1 MQFIFSTQSVFYI
14 HIMSLNDMNYNSTV
28 EEPQNDLNDVILRF
42 LSQPLSTENNS
53 TSFSLLNGSF
63 NFPDNDTSS
72 FSDISG
78 IDNST
83 SSKKYKTLKT
93 FTSFDQGEEYVKSL
107 KILRCKSQY
116 PGRAL
121 KTYQYA
127 CKIKDC
133 KYYALLRT
141 EKDGKT
147 AVLQV
152 NNEFHPHTIKDL
164 EDQQT
169 NQKKPKLYMCDKS
182 LEVAMALKKSGDE
195 VQLKHKLY
203 KQSLKDSPSIV
214 TTNFAAVINNC
225 GKSSYDIT
233 VEEYAND
240 PCVKVFNSWEEG
252 EEYIKNLKILRC
264 KSTYPKRINRKT
276 HQFVCR
282 IRSCNYSAM
291 LKMTGRDSVSILRGN
306 YPDHNHTADNVEE
319 HNMIKKRKIDI
330 CPKALE
336 IATSMKKAGFKL
348 SDIEAKLKDEDEKG
362 NIVYKSGIHQLRSK
376 LYKNAK
382 NESEKL
388 NDTFVDLIRTFNPYI
403 PLYEKESSVISNTES
418 SSIDENQ
425 RDYIKEETVNIQNS
439 VDMPSERSSNI
450 LDIFY
455 SNNSL
460 IKVFDT
466 WEEGE
471 KYVQDLKVFR
481 RRSTYPSSI
490 RKSYQYVCKVEGC
503 KYSLILKNIKESSNC
518 ILKANSLIHEHNAS
532 NINDYLPVK
541 KKAFELSEKGIDIAI
556 QLKKNGLQYSEI
568 HECLENEAKNGNIV
582 YKGDINMLRKKLSR
596 MKDKIKLESVSNSV
610 SMESISTQFTPSNL
624 VKFEEIQNNTKSEI
638 NQTCSTIESNST
650 ENIFNLL
657 TSFQTNSSKEN
668 SSPKRMK
675 LENTCGNELNNS
687 KISFEHV
694 KMFDSWEQ
702 GEEYIKSMKILRCKS
717 KYPKR
722 QRRSHQYVCRMR
734 DCRFSIML
742 KMSENEKCI
751 LRANSINHEHTD
763 EDLKSMNSIK
773 VRKLEICDKAF
784 EMAKKYRLDGMSV
797 REIHKALE
805 QEKSMNPSICYNLNE
820 SQLRNKFNTA
830 GLLKEQSR
838 ESTSNLSFLQ
848 DAIAI
853 LRNFNVQNNSLP
865 SIENEI
871 ESQQNEPIHNSSN
884 DHETIPSDQF
894 DFSRLIGSLFNCN
907 PPASTL

>member
-1 MQFIFSTQSVFYI
+1 MSFS
-14 HIMSLNDMNYNSTV
+14 DMNYNNTI
-28 EEPQNDLNDVILRF
+28 EEPKNDVTDLILKF
-42 LSQPLSTENNS
+42 LSQPLPTEESS
-53 TSFSLLNGSF
+53 TSFSLTNGSL
-63 NFPDNDTSS
+63 NFPENDSIPSGEVAGSDNVVT
-72 FSDISG
+72 
-78 IDNST
+78 
-83 SSKKYKTLKT
+83 SKKYKTIKT
-93 FTSFDQGEEYVKSL
+93 FSSFDQGEEYVKSL

-121 KTYQYA
+121 KTFQYA

-133 KYYALLRT
+133 RYYALLKI

-152 NNEFHPHTIKDL
+152 NNDFHPHTIKDL
-164 EDQQT
+164 EEQQT
-169 NQKKPKLYMCDKS
+169 NHKKPKLYMCKKS
-182 LEVAMALKKSGDE
+182 LEVAMSLKKSGDE

-203 KQSLKDSPSIV
+203 KQSLKDSSTSTV
-214 TTNFAAVINNC
+214 SNNLTTIENIY

-252 EEYIKNLKILRC
+252 EEYIKSLKILRC

-282 IRSCNYSAM
+282 IRDCNYSAM

-348 SDIEAKLKDEDEKG
+348 SDIEIKLKDEDEKG
-362 NIVYKSGIHQLRSK
+362 NVVYKSGVHQLRNK
-376 LYKNAK
+376 LYKNVK

-388 NDTFVDLIRTFNPYI
+388 SDTFVDLIRTFNPSI

-425 RDYIKEETVNIQNS
+425 KDYNEEEVLDMSNS
-439 VDMPSERSSNI
+439 VDTPTEKPFNI
-450 LDIFY
+450 LDSIY
-455 SNNSL
+455 SGNSL
-460 IKVFDT
+460 VKIFDT
-466 WEEGE
+466 WEKGE
-471 KYVQDLKVFR
+471 KYVQDLKIFR
-481 RRSTYPSSI
+481 RRSTYPSAT
-490 RKSYQYVCKVEGC
+490 RKSHQYVCKIEGC
-503 KYSLILKNIKESSNC
+503 KYSLILKSIKEGSNC
-518 ILKANSLIHEHNAS
+518 ILKANSLTHEHNAD
-532 NINDYLPVK
+532 NINDYLPIK
-541 KKAFELSEKGIDIAI
+541 KKSFELSDKGINMAL
-556 QLKKNGLQYSEI
+556 QLKRNGLQYSEI
-568 HECLENEAKNGNIV
+568 HECLEKEAKMGNII
-582 YKGDINMLRKKLSR
+582 YKGDSKMLRNKLNK
-596 MKDKIKLESVSNSV
+596 MKDKIKMEDNSSSVSI
-610 SMESISTQFTPSNL
+610 ESITPQFVPDKLFNFEDIKKNTESEVSEDHSN
-624 VKFEEIQNNTKSEI
+624 VKDNT
-638 NQTCSTIESNST
+638 T
-650 ENIFNLL
+650 ENIINLL
-657 TSFQTNSSKEN
+657 SNIQTSASKEN
-668 SSPKRMK
+668 SVPECSKK
-675 LENTCGNELNNS
+675 VEDNNCNELNNS
-687 KISFEHV
+687 KVSFEHV

-751 LRANSINHEHTD
+751 LRANSVNHEHTD
-763 EDLKSMNSIK
+763 EDLKSINSIK

-805 QEKSMNPSICYNLNE
+805 QEKLMNPSICYNLNE
-820 SQLRNKFNTA
+820 GQLRNKFNTA
-830 GLLKEQSR
+830 GLLKEHSK
-838 ESTSNLSFLQ
+838 ESLNNAFSFLQ
-848 DAIAI
+848 DA
-853 LRNFNVQNNSLP
+853 LTFLKNSNTQNNLLP
-865 SIENEI
+865 SMVNEN
-871 ESQQNEPIHNSSN
+871 ESQQKDDIIFNDSNS
-884 DHETIPSDQF
+884 HETVQPDPI
-894 DFSRLIGSLFNCN
+894 DFTKLLGSLFNCN
-907 PPASTL
+907 PSAPTI